1 MAYIICE
8 CCVLLILLIMY
19 SIIMYVVIDNLTD
32 TKDFIIPNLSSNY
45 LNNTSNNTILKSVDI
60 TELLESEFPR
70 IYYLI
75 LNE

>member
-45 LNNTSNNTILKSVDI
+45 LNNTSNNTILKYNS
-60 TELLESEFPR
+60 
-70 IYYLI
+70 
-75 LNE
+75 